1 LSLCR
6 YNSGPLQVCGA
17 LSNFFR
23 SLIVERNL
31 IAFNLPNWITIVLMA
46 AAGYLL
52 LGILAQLVIAQFG
65 SSTSTAT
72 PTSTGGY

>member
-1 LSLCR
+1 
-6 YNSGPLQVCGA
+6 
-17 LSNFFR
+17 
-23 SLIVERNL
+23 VERNL

-65 SSTSTAT
+65 GTTSTAT